1 MFELKDLFDSREVVG
16 CKLEQIIQN
25 RGDTKRNVCASTGIS
40 RPTLDK
46 ILDGEVTNKTNFEKH
61 MVKLLSYLALS
72 PDELMSRM
80 KNPFADMRHL
90 RRALGMD
97 LSHLSEIIDVSVDEL
112 KRIEAG
118 EDVPMEELRDIAV
131 CLGTSVMSVVGKG
144 YFQTQV
150 TTLDDLVKDDTGAF
164 HSPGG
169 FWGHLGILLCGQQKY
184 RWFPITNYTRQ
195 LIDQNRAEK
204 YMAIPCMDNSLL
216 LINAKKI
223 EELILLDEACDQP
236 ADMDWDQNVSCG
248 EVPNVVYEAFGDYM
262 EYKNCR
268 KRQADPTE
276 YGLSFKFVKLLDHFI
291 AENKIDAEKFDKELN
306 TATVLFASGRVQRH
320 QLIAECSDELV
331 MAVRQIY
338 ESGEI
343 FGDELVTVE
352 TVGGEKVLLNFENIA
367 MIKLPL
373 AEMESGIYAM
383 LEESM
388 RERELE

>member
-1 MFELKDLFDSREVVG
+1 
-16 CKLEQIIQN
+16 
-25 RGDTKRNVCASTGIS
+25 
-40 RPTLDK
+40 
-46 ILDGEVTNKTNFEKH
+46 
-61 MVKLLSYLALS
+61 
-72 PDELMSRM
+72 
-80 KNPFADMRHL
+80 
-90 RRALGMD
+90 
-97 LSHLSEIIDVSVDEL
+97 
-112 KRIEAG
+112 
-118 EDVPMEELRDIAV
+118 
-131 CLGTSVMSVVGKG
+131 
-144 YFQTQV
+144 
-150 TTLDDLVKDDTGAF
+150 
-164 HSPGG
+164 
-169 FWGHLGILLCGQQKY
+169 
-184 RWFPITNYTRQ
+184 
-195 LIDQNRAEK
+195 
-204 YMAIPCMDNSLL
+204 MAIPCMDNSLL

-276 YGLSFKFVKLLDHFI
+276 YGLSFKFVKLLGHFI

-388 RERELE
+388 RELE